1 MPARELVILGSASQT
16 PTRHRNHNGY
26 LLRWDDRSVLFD
38 PGEGT
43 QRQLLLAGAS
53 PTGIHHI
60 CVTHFHGDHC
70 LGLPGMLQRLSL
82 DRVAH
87 TVEVL
92 FPASGSEYFER
103 LRHASAYH
111 DRLDVRPV
119 PVADDGPAS
128 VVGPFAIEAVR
139 LDHDPETFGWRVVEP
154 DGIRMLPDRLA
165 SLGIAGP
172 DVGRLA
178 AAGFLERGGRRIAPR
193 GGERV
198 PSRPTDGLRDGH
210 RDVRRRRGA
219 GRRGRPGGVRGHLR
233 LRRPRSGPPLPP
245 PHGRRRRAG
254 GPRRRAPAG
263 WSSPTSRSA
272 TRTSGCCSTRPPP
285 SSTTWW
291 RPRTCSGC
299 RCLPG
304 GADPVHRGARTP
316 PGVRRGWRR
325 GVAQRP
331 LQDLARG
338 VAGQLL
344 VGEGDPGRHLEGGQ
358 RLGQEVLQL
367 VGVEV
372 GAGLAQDHAGHLLAQ
387 PVVGDAEHRR
397 LVHVAVLVDG
407 ASTSAQ

>member
-1 MPARELVILGSASQT
+1 MPARELVVLGSASQS

-43 QRQLLLAGAS
+43 QRQLLLSGAS

-82 DRVAH
+82 DGVAH

-139 LDHDPETFGWRVVEP
+139 LDHEPETFGWRVVEP

-165 SLGIAGP
+165 ALGVAGP

-178 AAGFLERGGRRIAPR
+178 AEGFLERGGRRIALD
-193 GGERV
+193 EV
-198 PSRPTDGLRDGH
+198 SET
-210 RDVRRRRGA
+210 
-219 GRRGRPGGVRGHLR
+219 RPGQRMAFVMDTGMCDAAVDL
-233 LRRPRSGPPLPP
+233 
-245 PHGRRRRAG
+245 A
-254 GPRRRAPAG
+254 A
-263 WSSPTSRSA
+263 
-272 TRTSGCCSTRPPP
+272 
-285 SSTTWW
+285 
-291 RPRTCSGC
+291 
-299 RCLPG
+299 
-304 GADPVHRGARTP
+304 GADLVVCEATFASADH
-316 PGVRRGWRR
+316 
-325 GVAQRP
+325 
-331 LQDLARG
+331 DLARRY
-338 VAGQLL
+338 
-344 VGEGDPGRHLEGGQ
+344 RHLTAADAG
-358 RLGQEVLQL
+358 RVARDA
-367 VGVEV
+367 
-372 GAGLAQDHAGHLLAQ
+372 GA
-387 PVVGDAEHRR
+387 RR
-397 LVHVAVLVDG
+397 LVITHFSQRYPDVRVLLDEAAAEFDDVVAAEDLLRVPVP
-407 ASTSAQ
+407 ARRR